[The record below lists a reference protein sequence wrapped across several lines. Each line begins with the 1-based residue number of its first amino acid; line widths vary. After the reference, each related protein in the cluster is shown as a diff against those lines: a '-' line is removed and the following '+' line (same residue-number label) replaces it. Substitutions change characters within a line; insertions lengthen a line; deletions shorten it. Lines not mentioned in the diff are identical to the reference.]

1 MIDLK
6 TMAAIFGI
14 GSEEIGYLTSR
25 EGVPMLVVPGL
36 DRLHLHRY
44 GHECAR

>member
-25 EGVPMLVVPGL
+25 EGVPMLVVPEL
-36 DRLHLHRY
+36 DRLHLRRHR
-44 GHECAR
+44 HDCAR